1 MNCRKY
7 TLSDEEAT
15 TVCAVYHRADA
26 ASTDLRTI
34 IGGILLEEAQVKT
47 IVECLARLDVAL
59 ADTKPLVKEL
69 ICLQGKEG

>member
-1 MNCRKY
+1 MGCRNY
-7 TLSDEEAT
+7 TLNDDEVT

-34 IGGILLEEAQVKT
+34 IGGILLEEAQVKN

-59 ADTKPLVKEL
+59 ADIKPLVHEL
-69 ICLQGKEG
+69 MCLQGREK